1 MEVKGVYLNQPW
13 KHEYYNTT
21 STEFKRMAA
30 EKAYQLFSLLQLHDD
45 GDNILGMWAL
55 RFMIRPNICIK

>member
-21 STEFKRMAA
+21 STEFKQMAA

-45 GDNILGMWAL
+45 GDNILGMWARL
-55 RFMIRPNICIK
+55 S